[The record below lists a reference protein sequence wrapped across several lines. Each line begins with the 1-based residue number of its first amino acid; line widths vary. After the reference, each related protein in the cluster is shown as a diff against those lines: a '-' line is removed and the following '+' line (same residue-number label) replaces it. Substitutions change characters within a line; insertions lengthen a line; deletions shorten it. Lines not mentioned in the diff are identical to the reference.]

1 MNTAPLSR
9 FAHAVQQERASLFV
23 RGLLVALVLLA
34 GLLLAACGESK
45 KRFTSID
52 LTGAEFGKDF
62 AFVDGDG
69 KPVTL
74 AGFKGQ
80 VVVLFFGYTQCPDV
94 CPTTMTEVAEA
105 KRILGPKGDKVV
117 GLFVT
122 LDPERDT
129 PQVLKA
135 YTANFGPQI
144 IGASAANA
152 QQLAAIT
159 KEFRVFYKKV
169 EGKNPGSYTLD
180 HTAASFV
187 YDAQGRLRLY
197 TRYGM
202 GAQSLAADI
211 AQLL

>member
-1 MNTAPLSR
+1 M
-9 FAHAVQQERASLFV
+9 FANLRLHSPIRMTRAL
-23 RGLLVALVLLA
+23 LLVALTACLCLL
-34 GLLLAACGESK
+34 GCGENK
-45 KRFTSID
+45 KSFVSID

-62 AFVDGDG
+62 SFVDGDG

-74 AGFKGQ
+74 ASFKGQ

-105 KRILGPKGDKVV
+105 KRLLGPKGGKVV

-144 IGASAANA
+144 IGARAANA
-152 QQLAAIT
+152 QQLAAVT
-159 KEFRVFYKKV
+159 KDFRVYYKKV
-169 EGKNPGSYTLD
+169 DGKNPGSYTLD

-187 YDAQGRLRLY
+187 YDTQGRLRLY

-202 GAQSLAADI
+202 GAQSLATDI

>member
-1 MNTAPLSR
+1 MYAEFLFRT
-9 FAHAVQQERASLFV
+9 SLL
-23 RGLLVALVLLA
+23 RGLWLAVLTVFLVLA
-34 GLLLAACGESK
+34 GCGEAK
-45 KRFTSID
+45 KNFASID
-52 LTGAEFGKDF
+52 ITGAEFGKDF
-62 AFVDGDG
+62 SFVDGDG

-74 AGFKGQ
+74 AQFKGQ

-105 KRILGPKGDKVV
+105 KRLLGAKGDKVV

-129 PQVLKA
+129 AQVLKG

-144 IGASAANA
+144 IGARTASSE
-152 QQLAAIT
+152 QLTAVT
-159 KEFRVFYKKV
+159 KDFRVYYKKV
-169 EGKNPGSYTLD
+169 DGKNPGSYTLD

-187 YDAQGRLRLY
+187 YDPQGRLRLY

-211 AQLL
+211 AQIL